1 MDFNGVKEIIEE
13 VNASNISYFEYKTN
27 DGHIKM
33 DKSLTRSIGSSSVNE
48 ENVKPVL
55 NEVSKAESN
64 SGSNQVKASEVS
76 KNISEETIED
86 EDLNVIKA
94 PMVGTFYRSASQDS
108 APYVTEGKPVK
119 KGDVLC
125 IIEAMKLMNEI
136 ESDFTGTVVKVL
148 VKDGEMVEFGQP
160 LFKIKED

>member
-1 MDFNGVKEIIEE
+1 MDFNGVKEIIGE
-13 VNASNISYFEYKTN
+13 VNSSNISYFEYKTN

-55 NEVSKAESN
+55 NEVSTMESN
-64 SGSNQVKASEVS
+64 SSSSQVKASEVS

-86 EDLNVIKA
+86 GNLNVIKA
-94 PMVGTFYRSASQDS
+94 PMVGTFYRAAMQDS

-119 KGDVLC
+119 KGDILC

-136 ESDFTGTVVKVL
+136 ESDFDGTIVKVL

>member
-1 MDFNGVKEIIEE
+1 MELNYT
-13 VNASNISYFEYKTN
+13 ISEADNY
-27 DGHIKM
+27 I
-33 DKSLTRSIGSSSVNE
+33 
-48 ENVKPVL
+48 NVKQVL
-55 NEVSKAESN
+55 NEVGKAESN
-64 SGSNQVKASEVS
+64 SSSSQVKATEVS

-86 EDLNVIKA
+86 ENLNVIKA
-94 PMVGTFYRSASQDS
+94 PMVGTFYRSAMQDS
-108 APYVTEGKPVK
+108 APYVAEGKPVK

-136 ESDFTGTVVKVL
+136 ESDFDGKIVKVL